1 MIICIEAHTIYV
13 ADSESSTIRCVSA
26 QNGSVKGL
34 IGGGLDPMVSVVS
47 MYRKYYLIGVH
58 QLTFL
63 YRTWHPSWVHQHPLM

>member
-47 MYRKYYLIGVH
+47 MYRKYYL
-58 QLTFL
+58 
-63 YRTWHPSWVHQHPLM
+63 